1 MKRKVLCLLMII
13 ALISTSVFAQG
24 AGEKDSSNKEI
35 TLTML
40 DFFVPGEGNT
50 EAFEAVLQDYQEAN
64 PNIIIDEETISNSSV
79 KTKVQTLA
87 VADELPD
94 IFCLKGQMTKSF
106 VENGKVLD
114 MSDYLNENPEW
125 KDSFKE
131 GVFSN
136 FTIQDKIY
144 GIPFQVTNTCIYYN
158 DKIMKDAGIDEF
170 PTTWDGLIE
179 ACKILRAKGITP
191 IVLGN
196 KGKWNAESVIMS
208 TLGNRLTGDE
218 WYESIKYNT
227 GAKYTDPE
235 FVASLQAL
243 SDLAAV
249 GAFNSDVNSI
259 DNLQQLQVFM
269 NGKAAMTID
278 GTWAIPN
285 LDANTP
291 EDVHENIKIAALPA
305 VSGGKG
311 NAQAIT
317 GGAGWALAINS
328 NIDPEKKDAALD
340 FIKSIINE
348 KFATLQAAAGILPA
362 NYPGDFDIDS
372 SQVVA
377 LGFNEFQEGRP
388 YIPVYDHQLDSGVMQ
403 VMQEGLQN
411 LLIGEISAQDLARDI
426 QAEHERVNQ

>member
-1 MKRKVLCLLMII
+1 MKRKVLCLLI
-13 ALISTSVFAQG
+13 ATAVISSSIFAQG
-24 AGEKDSSNKEI
+24 ASEKDSSDKKI

-50 EAFEAVLQDYQEAN
+50 EAFEAVLADFEEAN
-64 PNIIIDEETISNSSV
+64 PNITIDEETISNSSV

-114 MSDYLNENPEW
+114 MSEYLNENPQW
-125 KDSFKE
+125 RDSFKE

-136 FTIQDKIY
+136 FTIQDKVY

-158 DKIMKDAGIDEF
+158 DKIMKDAGIEEF
-170 PTTWDGLIE
+170 PTTWDGFIE
-179 ACKILRAKGITP
+179 ACEILRAKGITP

-208 TLGNRLTGDE
+208 TLGNRLTGDQ
-218 WYESIKYNT
+218 WYESIRYNT

-235 FVASLQAL
+235 FVAALQAL

-249 GAFNSDVNSI
+249 GAFNTDVNSI

-285 LDANTP
+285 LDANSP
-291 EDVHENIKIAALPA
+291 DGVHENIKIAALPA
-305 VSGGKG
+305 VEGGLG
-311 NAQAIT
+311 NPEAIT
-317 GGAGWALAINS
+317 GGAGWALAISS
-328 NIDPEKKDAALD
+328 NIDPEKKEAALN
-340 FIKSIINE
+340 FIKSIVNE
-348 KFATLQAAAGILPA
+348 KFATLQAAAGGLTA
-362 NYPGDFDIDS
+362 NYPGDFNIDS

-377 LGFNEFQEGRP
+377 LNFNDFQEGRP
-388 YIPVYDHQLDSGVMQ
+388 YIPVYDHQLESGVMQ

-411 LLIGEISAQDLARDI
+411 LLIGEISAEELARDI
-426 QAEHERVNQ
+426 QAEYERVN